1 MGGDLL
7 LDVLVM
13 TLQTMVTVEL
23 VAEWQEMA
31 LAAVEGEWQE
41 GTKDDDD
48 GDGSGSGGRRGP
60 KGEAAP
66 ANGIHVSSLPRR
78 TDCSVLSMMVMMS
91 IFQCI
96 GGDHHHDYDDRLQ
109 RSYNTRVSS

>member
-1 MGGDLL
+1 MTVMATLLIDSRVEGRRAPKRGDGRPLGGDLL

-13 TLQTMVTVEL
+13 TLQTMATVEL

-78 TDCSVLSMMVMMS
+78 TDCSA
-91 IFQCI
+91 
-96 GGDHHHDYDDRLQ
+96 
-109 RSYNTRVSS
+109 

>member
-23 VAEWQEMA
+23 EAEWQEGRRA
-31 LAAVEGEWQE
+31 
-41 GTKDDDD
+41 TKDDD
-48 GDGSGSGGRRGP
+48 GDGSGNRGRRGP
-60 KGEAAP
+60 KGDAAP
-66 ANGIHVSSLPRR
+66 ADGIHVSSLPRR